1 VSGNSLAQ
9 LAGVEIERVKGLTGK
24 RGEKLREAG
33 IKTVADLLLHVPRR
47 YVDRSR
53 TLPLS
58 DVPLD
63 EEVTVV
69 GTVKKV
75 SVRRPRRGAGDR
87 GSDDL

>member
-1 VSGNSLAQ
+1 MSGNTLAQ
-9 LAGVEIERVKGLTGK
+9 LAGVEVERIKGLSGK
-24 RGEKLREAG
+24 RGEKLRKAG
-33 IKTVADLLLHVPRR
+33 IVTVADLLLHTPRR

-75 SVRRPRRGAGDR
+75 SVRCVWSGIV
-87 GSDDL
+87 